1 MDIKKSHTDQNDPFV
16 ALGLIT
22 DKIQMDLTG
31 KTGLLGL
38 HLEAFD
44 YLLNINPTHTRSKLT
59 GFLRRPIPIPVCTQP
74 AISESHI
81 QVGHMNRMG
90 GGKS

>member
-38 HLEAFD
+38 LHLEAFD
-44 YLLNINPTHTRSKLT
+44 YSL
-59 GFLRRPIPIPVCTQP
+59 
-74 AISESHI
+74 
-81 QVGHMNRMG
+81 
-90 GGKS
+90 